1 MADWD
6 RHRSSGK
13 IDLSAPTPLRG
24 PSFYAARR
32 LYLKMGR
39 RTLTTVA
46 LDMGKTHALEVR
58 PLNESFACKV
68 VGLCLWERWS
78 EMGSFKGT
86 SFDDRLSAAANAKK
100 TEL

>member
-6 RHRSSGK
+6 SAHHPGK
-13 IDLSAPTPLRG
+13 IDLSAPTPLRR

-46 LDMGKTHALEVR
+46 LDMGKTHA
-58 PLNESFACKV
+58 P
-68 VGLCLWERWS
+68 
-78 EMGSFKGT
+78 GSPP
-86 SFDDRLSAAANAKK
+86 A
-100 TEL
+100 E